1 MSDDISQ
8 PIDML
13 STTTG
18 AHYYW
23 QSHWD
28 RLVDL
33 FGRNEFCM
41 GFGGTFILTFTVYWT
56 VGIVYTIVDVTGKPS
71 FMLKYKI
78 QELTP
83 AYPISAKLLMQALR
97 QILIN
102 QIIIGLPFALL
113 AHHLVS
119 WRGYNLA
126 QLPSFHRAIIELAF
140 FVIVEEIAFYYSHR
154 LLHNPKIYKYIHKR
168 HHEWQTPIAIT
179 AIYCHPIEHIFS
191 NLLPLFLGPFIL
203 GSHLSTSWAWYTLA
217 IMNTLTDHSGYH
229 LPLLTSPEA
238 HDYHHLKF
246 NENYGVLGI
255 LDRLHGTDTNFR
267 KSKAFQRHRV
277 FYSLRPI
284 KDLYPDETNKSD

>member
-83 AYPISAKLLMQALR
+83 AYPISAKLLM
-97 QILIN
+97 
-102 QIIIGLPFALL
+102 
-113 AHHLVS
+113 
-119 WRGYNLA
+119 
-126 QLPSFHRAIIELAF
+126 AIIELAF